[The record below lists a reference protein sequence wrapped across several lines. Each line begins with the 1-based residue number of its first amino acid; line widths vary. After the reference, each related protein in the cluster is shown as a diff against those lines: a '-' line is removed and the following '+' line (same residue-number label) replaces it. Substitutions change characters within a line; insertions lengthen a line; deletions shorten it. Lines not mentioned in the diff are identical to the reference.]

1 MVFVGNNPAGQPA
14 ITGGLP
20 GDIYLGPGVG
30 GVMAG
35 GTADYV
41 PHRFGALPL
50 VARSCRRPRH
60 PAFCL
65 AAGDGMTG
73 STPTSSQPG

>member
-41 PHRFGALPL
+41 R
-50 VARSCRRPRH
+50 
-60 PAFCL
+60 
-65 AAGDGMTG
+65 TG
-73 STPTSSQPG
+73 SGHFPWLRAAAVVRGTWPSALRLGTA